1 MKVFFLPIG
10 VLANTGSVELS
21 SVHTQESLADVR
33 LGQLLADQLRVAPS
47 VSSVQE
53 AKEVHALA
61 GATLLNK
68 PPAVL
73 VAVMDGADG
82 PGTPLASQCTART
95 ECVGK
100 VCYSTTASCVMHKLV
115 SQTDAQV
122 PLAALVAQTGA
133 VTAVSSDPHLA
144 AAGYGKPHLAAHDMV
159 AKTAIYGLS
168 TGEHQSKVDLN
179 NLAAHHAELA
189 ALVDG
194 LHAKT
199 GVLTL
204 RLGDHEVALDLGN
217 QCVRTVLGEALAIA
231 QIAQQPGDR
240 QFYMVA
246 PRGVACMAADF
257 GHSST
262 EKAVAQKILERA
274 VSSAEKR
281 LGAWTMKVRLP
292 SPESSGDA
300 VVAPQLLAQAR
311 RLSAHAD
318 QELGVQNAQVADYH
332 IFLWST
338 IAIFLSLYAAVYAIT
353 GMTGSRDPLLYAKFR
368 PDVDPSA
375 RR

>member
-1 MKVFFLPIG
+1 MRFTFT
-10 VLANTGSVELS
+10 LAAAHTGSVQLS
-21 SVHTQESLADVR
+21 SEHSFESLADVR

-53 AKEVHALA
+53 AKEVHALS

-68 PPAVL
+68 PRAVL
-73 VAVMDGADG
+73 AAVMDGADG
-82 PGTPLASQCTART
+82 PGTPLASECAART

-100 VCYSTTASCVMHKLV
+100 VCYSTTASCVMNMLV

-122 PLAALVAQTGA
+122 PLAQLVAQGGA

-168 TGEHQSKVDLN
+168 TGERDRQVDLN

-189 ALVDG
+189 KLADDLQAKSGAL
-194 LHAKT
+194 A
-199 GVLTL
+199 L
-204 RLGDHEVALDLGN
+204 RLGEHEVAFDTGN
-217 QCVRTVLGEALAIA
+217 ECVRTVLGEALAIA
-231 QIAQQPGDR
+231 QIAEQSGDR
-240 QFYMVA
+240 QFYVVA

-257 GHSST
+257 GRSST
-262 EKAVAQKILERA
+262 ETVVAQKLLERA
-274 VSSAEKR
+274 VSSAESR

-300 VVAPQLLAQAR
+300 VVPPQLLAQAR

-318 QELGVQNAQVADYH
+318 QELGVQSAKVADYH

-353 GMTGSRDPLLYAKFR
+353 GMTDTRDPLLYAKFR

>member
-1 MKVFFLPIG
+1 M
-10 VLANTGSVELS
+10 N
-21 SVHTQESLADVR
+21 
-33 LGQLLADQLRVAPS
+33 
-47 VSSVQE
+47 
-53 AKEVHALA
+53 
-61 GATLLNK
+61 
-68 PPAVL
+68 
-73 VAVMDGADG
+73 M
-82 PGTPLASQCTART
+82 
-95 ECVGK
+95 
-100 VCYSTTASCVMHKLV
+100 LV

-122 PLAALVAQTGA
+122 PLAQLVAQGGA

-144 AAGYGKPHLAAHDMV
+144 AAGYGKPHLAARDMV

-168 TGEHQSKVDLN
+168 TGERDRQVDLN

-189 ALVDG
+189 KLADDLQAKSGAL
-194 LHAKT
+194 A
-199 GVLTL
+199 L
-204 RLGDHEVALDLGN
+204 RLGEHEAALDTGN
-217 QCVRTVLGEALAIA
+217 ECVRTVLGEAL
-231 QIAQQPGDR
+231 QIAQQSGDR

-257 GHSST
+257 GRSST
-262 EKAVAQKILERA
+262 ETVVAQKLLERA
-274 VSSAEKR
+274 VSSAESR

-292 SPESSGDA
+292 SPESSSDA

-318 QELGVQNAQVADYH
+318 QELGVQSAKVADYH

-353 GMTGSRDPLLYAKFR
+353 GMTDSREPLLYAKFR